1 MGFEVNGTAW
11 QGIDLTSGEKSR
23 LVAGVARYWR
33 CANYLAAAEIYL
45 RSNVLLRTP
54 LAPADVKPRIVGHWG
69 TTPGLTFL
77 FAHLNALIA
86 ATGQSTLVV
95 TGPGHGGSAGA
106 AAAFL
111 DGTLAER
118 MPCFS
123 NDEQGVELLC
133 RRYAAPS
140 EEGISSNFAPEI
152 PGSIHKGGELGYAL
166 VHAFGAALDNPDLL
180 SVAIVGDGEM
190 ETAATAASW
199 QLIRLL
205 NPAADGVVL
214 PVVHLNGYK
223 ISTPALAARVPREE
237 ALALFR
243 AQGFEPYAFRAG
255 FDEEDELALHG
266 RFADLLAQAYN
277 AACARK
283 RAAEEGREIGPAP
296 LIVMETPKGWT
307 CPAQTDG
314 KPLAGSWRT
323 HDAPFA
329 DARENPA
336 ALAQLQGWLSSYRPE
351 ELFDE
356 RGAVRP
362 EVTDWLP
369 QGGKRLGANPVAHG
383 GISPAALTVPAPDAC
398 APEAGHGSLSA
409 PRASAAEVLGSY
421 LREIVRRNPGRF
433 RLFSPDEMLSN
444 RLQDVFEATD
454 RQWNAPDNAD
464 AANDEHLAPAG
475 AVMEL
480 LSEHMMEGL
489 LEGYTLTGR
498 YGVFATYEAFAQ
510 VVSSMVGQHCKWL
523 SASAAAAP
531 WRGEIPSLNL
541 LLTSHVWRQEHNG
554 FTHQDP
560 GFADVLLNKRYG
572 EQGVVTE
579 LYYPADANMALA
591 CLERMAGS
599 RGTVNA
605 AVVGKQP
612 APVYQTLE
620 EARAE
625 LEEGAAAW
633 GWASTAEHGKGLD
646 VVLAACGDVPTFE
659 LLAASRLLDRY
670 GIRFSFVNVVDL
682 FKLGVPAP
690 GFEQGG
696 SLSSAAFTELF
707 PAGVPVLFAFHG
719 YPGTVKRLL
728 FDRPDPARFKV
739 CGYRERGATTS
750 PFELL
755 RMNGMDRWTLAECA
769 SALVASHEAANP
781 KRRGELAQL
790 AAACRE
796 ARAAAHRYALEHGDD
811 DPAFTA
817 GEC

>member
-11 QGIDLTSGEKSR
+11 QGVDFTQVEKSGV
-23 LVAGVARYWR
+23 LAGVARYWR

-45 RSNVLLRTP
+45 RSNVLLRKP
-54 LAPADVKPRIVGHWG
+54 LEPAQVKPRVVGHWG

-86 ATGQSTLVV
+86 ATGQSALVV

-111 DGTLAER
+111 DGTLAEH

-166 VHAFGAALDNPDLL
+166 VHAFGAALDNPNLL
-180 SVAIVGDGEM
+180 SVAIVGDGEL
-190 ETAATAASW
+190 ETAATCGSW
-199 QLIRLL
+199 QLTRLL
-205 NPAADGVVL
+205 NPVADGAVL

-237 ALALFR
+237 LLALFR
-243 AQGFEPYAFRAG
+243 ALGYEPYVFRAG
-255 FDEEDELALHG
+255 FEEEGELAVHR
-266 RFADLLAQAYN
+266 RFAELLARVYN
-277 AACARK
+277 AVCAGK
-283 RAAEEGREIGPAP
+283 RAAQAGEAPGPAP
-296 LIVMETPKGWT
+296 LVVLDTPKGWT
-307 CPAQTDG
+307 CPATADG

-329 DARENPA
+329 DARENPPS
-336 ALAQLQGWLSSYRPE
+336 LEQLEGWLLSYRPE

-356 RGAVRP
+356 DGSVRP
-362 EVTDWLP
+362 EVTAWLP
-369 QGGKRLGANPVAHG
+369 QGALRLGANPVAHG
-383 GISPAALTVPAPDAC
+383 GIGSEALLVPAPDAC
-398 APEAGHGSLSA
+398 APEAGHGALDA
-409 PRASAAEVLGSY
+409 PRVSSAETVGAY
-421 LREIVRRNPGRF
+421 LREIVRRNPCRF

-444 RLQDVFEATD
+444 RLQDVFDATD
-454 RQWNAPDNAD
+454 RQWNAPANAD

-480 LSEHMMEGL
+480 LSEHLMEGL

-510 VVSSMVGQHCKWL
+510 VVASMVGQHCKWL
-523 SASAAAAP
+523 NASAASAP
-531 WRGEIPSLNL
+531 WRGEIPALNL

-572 EQGVVTE
+572 EQGTVTE

-591 CLERMAGS
+591 CLERMAGG

-625 LEEGAAAW
+625 LEEGASLW
-633 GWASTAEHGKGLD
+633 GWASSSDAAQGLD

-690 GFEQGG
+690 GFERGG
-696 SLSSAAFTELF
+696 SLSSAAFSELF

-728 FDRPDPARFKV
+728 FDRPGAERFKV

-781 KRRGELAQL
+781 KRRGQLAQL
-790 AAACRE
+790 TAACRE
-796 ARAAAHRYALEHGDD
+796 ARAAAHRYALENGDD